1 MGLTAGI
8 AATALLAAAL
18 APLGTVHTTGQA
30 TGEREEATAVA
41 APASARLGD
50 KPYLGWS
57 SWSLQATTYPGT
69 NPDGP
74 GSWLNDANVRRQADA
89 MAAKLKAYGYEYINV
104 DAGWQDGAD
113 EYGRPKV
120 NTKRFPNGM
129 KSIGDYIHSK
139 GLKFGIYTVVGIGSD
154 AYNGGSTPI
163 YGTTA
168 CFTRDIV
175 YPDLRTTNGWDSA
188 YKIDYTN
195 PCAQEYANSI
205 ADLFVSWGVDFVKMD
220 GVGPGSFKGGDTY
233 DNRADV
239 AAWSRAL
246 RDTGRPILYTI
257 SWALSHRYAGDW
269 KRYTNGWR
277 IDTDVECYCDTL
289 VRWDAS
295 VKQRWW
301 DVVQWIDDA
310 GPGHWNNLDAVNVG
324 VGAMDGLT
332 DDERRSYLTFWAIQA
347 APLFAGDDLTK
358 LDPFGLSLLTNR
370 EVIAIDQAGRPARPS
385 SQSSLRQVWSSRQ
398 ADGSYVV
405 ALFNLGDQPAR
416 VTAKWD
422 ELGITGPAR
431 IRDVW
436 QGRTVGT
443 SSEEFGA
450 EVPVHGT
457 RLLRVTPLNDELNS
471 PSRPA
476 HVHATGVTDTSVS
489 LAWDASRGARVEYAV
504 YANGKQVART
514 SGTRATLS
522 GLRPAT
528 GYSFTVRAISG
539 GNQSA
544 ASATVRLTTP
554 AAGGPSAYEGEN
566 GVLGGQATLSD
577 CSACSGGRKVGYL
590 GGSGTLTMNGLRAP
604 ADGTYLLRIAYTDGD
619 SSRQGTVTMNGTADG
634 GTAYWVNFHGTGDN
648 DWSSVQEVVVPVE
661 LKAGDNTIEFANP
674 GGYMPDID
682 RVLL

>member
-1 MGLTAGI
+1 MGLTAGV
-8 AATALLAAAL
+8 AAAALLATTL
-18 APLGTVHTTGQA
+18 APMGGVGTAPTVTTSP
-30 TGEREEATAVA
+30 ESEPAV
-41 APASARLGD
+41 SRLAE

-120 NTKRFPNGM
+120 NTKRFPHGM
-129 KSIGDYIHSK
+129 KALGDYIHGK
-139 GLKFGIYTVVGIGSD
+139 GLKFGIYTVVGIGAD
-154 AYNGGSTPI
+154 AYNEGNTPI
-163 YGTTA
+163 YGTTD

-188 YKIDYTN
+188 YKINYAS

-205 ADLFVSWGVDFVKMD
+205 ADLFAGWGVDFVKMD
-220 GVGPGSFKGGDTY
+220 GVGPGSFKGGENY

-246 RDTGRPILYTI
+246 RQTGRPILYTI
-257 SWALSHRYAGDW
+257 SWALSHRYADDW
-269 KRYTNGWR
+269 KRFTHGWR

-310 GPGHWNNLDAVNVG
+310 GPGHWNNLDAINVG

-332 DDERRSYLTFWAIQA
+332 DDERRSYMTFWAIQA

-358 LDPFGLSLLTNR
+358 LDSYGLSLLTNR
-370 EVIAIDQAGRPARPS
+370 EVIAIDQAGRPARPV
-385 SQSSLRQVWSSRQ
+385 SQSSLRQVWTSRQ

-405 ALFNLGDQPAR
+405 ALFNLGDQPAT

-431 IRDVW
+431 VRDVW
-436 QGRTVGT
+436 RGRTVGVADA
-443 SSEEFGA
+443 SFSA
-450 EVPVHGT
+450 ELPVHGT
-457 RLLRVTPLNDELNS
+457 RLLRITPLSAGQNR

-476 HVHATGVTDTSVS
+476 RVHTTGVTDTSVS
-489 LAWDASRGARVEYAV
+489 LAWDPSAGSRVEYAV
-504 YANGKQVART
+504 YANGKRVGRT
-514 SGTRATLS
+514 ASTSATLS

-528 GYSFTVRAISG
+528 GHSFTVRAVAG
-539 GNQSA
+539 DDVSA
-544 ASATVRLTTP
+544 ASAPVSLTTP
-554 AAGGPSAYEGEN
+554 GAGGPTAYEGEA

-590 GGSGTLTMNGLRAP
+590 GGTGTLTMSGLTAP

-619 SSRQGTVTMNGTADG
+619 SSRQGTVTVNGGHAS
-634 GTAYWVNFHGTGDN
+634 WVNFHGTGDN
-648 DWSSVQEVVVPVE
+648 DWGSVQEVVVPVE
-661 LKAGDNTIEFANP
+661 LKAGANTIELANP

-682 RVLL
+682 RVFL